1 MNKPKYMGRV
11 TMISVMPEGEP
22 LFSEKCTHVK
32 IVDEAAGEFIEIVQ
46 QSGSVD
52 GHNEAIRINDRDE
65 WEAICNAVGMIWEC
79 IDSSEDA
86 KEESNNE

>member
-1 MNKPKYMGRV
+1 
-11 TMISVMPEGEP
+11 MPEGET

-65 WEAICNAVGMIWEC
+65 WEAICKAVKILLEC
-79 IDSSEDA
+79 IDDWEV
-86 KEESNNE
+86 KEEK

>member
-1 MNKPKYMGRV
+1 
-11 TMISVMPEGEP
+11 MISVMPEGET

-52 GHNEAIRINDRDE
+52 GHKEAIQINDREE
-65 WEAICNAVGMIWEC
+65 WEAICNAVGMVWEC
-79 IDSSEDA
+79 IDASEV
-86 KEESNNE
+86 KEDK